1 MGYRNETY
9 RLVME
14 ELARRRT
21 TAETEA
27 DAHRADLH
35 ARSKDARELD
45 AALARTGMRIFE
57 AAVSGVD
64 VEGKIAAIRRENEE
78 MLAARRDL
86 LAAMGLPADY
96 TDPHY
101 TCAKCA
107 DTGYVMTTMCDCCR
121 DMLRIEG
128 FRQSGLGAQIDRQTF
143 DNFSLDYYRTSD
155 EDLRRMKQNLAVAR
169 DFAEHFAPGKENLLL
184 MGGTGLGKTHLST
197 AIARTVIEKGHDVVY
212 ESVQTVF
219 ADFEYDRF
227 RNSYSNEKG
236 KAEKYLNAE
245 LLILDDLG
253 AEFGN
258 QFTVSCLY
266 QLINTREVKGLSTI
280 VSTNLTAQ
288 ELMERYDG
296 RLTSRF
302 LGNYRILQFVG
313 KDARLQKTLRG

>member
-21 TAETEA
+21 TADTEA
-27 DAHRADLH
+27 EAHRTDLYM
-35 ARSKDARELD
+35 RSPDARELD

-57 AAVSGVD
+57 AAVSGQD
-64 VEGKIAAIRRENEE
+64 VENKIAAIRRENEE
-78 MLAARRDL
+78 MLAARREL
-86 LAAMGLPADY
+86 LASLGLPTDY

-101 TCAKCA
+101 VCAKCA
-107 DTGYVMTTMCDCCR
+107 DTGYIMTTMCDCCR
-121 DMLRIEG
+121 DLLRVEG

-155 EDLRRMKQNLAVAR
+155 EYYRRMAQNLAVAKE
-169 DFAEHFAPGKENLLL
+169 FALHFAPGKENLLL
-184 MGGTGLGKTHLST
+184 LGGTGLGKTHLST
-197 AIARTVIEKGHDVVY
+197 AIARAVIEGGHDVVY

-227 RNSYSNEKG
+227 RNGYSNERG
-236 KAEKYLNAE
+236 RAERYMTAE

-313 KDARLQKTLRG
+313 KDARLQNILKN

>member
-9 RLVME
+9 RCVMD
-14 ELARRRT
+14 ELNRRRT
-21 TAETEA
+21 AAEAEA
-27 DAHRADLH
+27 DTHRLDFY
-35 ARSKDARELD
+35 ARSKEAQELD

-64 VEGKIAAIRRENEE
+64 VEEKVEAIRRENEE
-78 MLAARRDL
+78 LLAARREL
-86 LAAMGLPADY
+86 LAACGLPADY

-101 TCAKCA
+101 TCQKCA
-107 DTGYVMTTMCDCCR
+107 DTGYIMTTMCSCCR
-121 DMLRIEG
+121 DLLRLEG
-128 FRQSGLGAQIDRQTF
+128 FRQSGLGAQIDKQTF
-143 DNFSLDYYRTSD
+143 DNFSLEYYCTSE
-155 EDLRRMKQNLAVAR
+155 EDKRRMVQNLEVAKE
-169 DFAEHFAPGKENLLL
+169 FALHFAPGKENLLL

-197 AIARTVIEKGHDVVY
+197 AIARAVIEGGHDVVY

-227 RNSYSNEKG
+227 RNSYS
-236 KAEKYLNAE
+236 AEPGRADRYLKAE

-266 QLINTREVKGLSTI
+266 QLVNTRGVKGLSTI
-280 VSTNLTAQ
+280 VSTNLSAR
-288 ELMERYDG
+288 ELMERYDK

-313 KDARLQKTLRG
+313 EDIRFKLLGM